1 MQTRIVRIVFC
12 VGLAAL
18 IICANAT
25 PARAQGFISP
35 FIGYD
40 FSGDSGCP
48 ELRGCEDKKL
58 NAGVSVGS
66 LGSVLGFELEFGYAK
81 NFFGEA
87 PGFSSS
93 VVTLMG
99 NMMLGPRIGPVQPYA
114 VGGVGLI
121 KSHIELTP
129 STVLTTDNNHAGWD
143 LGGGLIV
150 MAGQR
155 VGVRGDIR
163 YFHAFQDLE
172 VLGLSFGDT
181 KLDFGRASASL
192 VLKF

>member
-1 MQTRIVRIVFC
+1 MFV
-12 VGLAAL
+12 
-18 IICANAT
+18 CASASL
-25 PARAQGFISP
+25 ARAQGFISP

-66 LGSVLGFELEFGYAK
+66 LGSILGFELELGYAK

-93 VVTLMG
+93 VLTLMG

-114 VGGVGLI
+114 VGGIGLI
-121 KSHIELTP
+121 KSHVELTP
-129 STVLTTDNNHAGWD
+129 LTVLTTDNNDAGWD

-150 MAGQR
+150 MAGPH
-155 VGVRGDIR
+155 VGVRGDVR
-163 YFHAFQDLE
+163 HFHAFQDLE
-172 VLGLSFGDT
+172 VLGLSFGGT

-192 VLKF
+192 VLTF